1 MNESQNDSQIQL
13 TDLEPQDEVKG
24 GIGVDSGS
32 QLTVTGVISESATQG
47 RSLFTISTDPAGPR
61 T

>member
-1 MNESQNDSQIQL
+1 MNESRNDNQIQL

-32 QLTVTGVISESATQG
+32 QLTLTGVISDSATQG
-47 RSLFTISTDPAGPR
+47 RGLFTISTDLVGPR
-61 T
+61 P